1 MLFTSL
7 RCTDMNVA
15 LKRYTCRSLKH
26 CFDYLHTDLWID
38 HKPTHPQWVYL
49 FCPFQSIYMF
59 SVHPTD
65 KDLQTLSVSALLS
78 FLEDH
83 PVAKICELR
92 VFPVSHNLVVDSS
105 CERRSF
111 WECLYCWQG
120 EVRELSLP
128 SFHLQCSA
136 SITEQ
141 LCTNYNTIFLRLEG
155 DVCLGSWRWLF
166 LLQCYGHLGHVF
178 DNGPTPPGQR
188 ICTNSVSLS
197 FRLSSCQ

>member
-15 LKRYTCRSLKH
+15 LKIYTCRSLKH

-59 SVHPTD
+59 SVHPTE

-83 PVAKICELR
+83 PVTKICELR
-92 VFPVSHNLVVDSS
+92 VFPVSHNLVVDSP

-111 WECLYCWQG
+111 WECLYCWWE
-120 EVRELSLP
+120 EVWELSPLLP
-128 SFHLQCSA
+128 PPVLSLNHGAALYKLQHHL
-136 SITEQ
+136 
-141 LCTNYNTIFLRLEG
+141 LEAG
-155 DVCLGSWRWLF
+155 GRCV
-166 LLQCYGHLGHVF
+166 
-178 DNGPTPPGQR
+178 PGKLKMV
-188 ICTNSVSLS
+188 VSLAVQQPS
-197 FRLSSCQ
+197 RPRLW

>member
-15 LKRYTCRSLKH
+15 LKIYTCRSLKH

-59 SVHPTD
+59 SVHPTE

-83 PVAKICELR
+83 PVTKICELR
-92 VFPVSHNLVVDSS
+92 VFPVSHNLVVDSP

-111 WECLYCWQG
+111 WECLYCWWE
-120 EVRELSLP
+120 EVWELSPLLP
-128 SFHLQCSA
+128 PPVLSLNHPQSRSSSVQTTTPSSWGWREMCAWEAKDGCFSCSA
-136 SITEQ
+136 TAI
-141 LCTNYNTIFLRLEG
+141 
-155 DVCLGSWRWLF
+155 
-166 LLQCYGHLGHVF
+166 
-178 DNGPTPPGQR
+178 
-188 ICTNSVSLS
+188 
-197 FRLSSCQ
+197 